1 MADTGWPQDKVY
13 RYAEPVLGER
23 EYIAGQARGAEVRRQ
38 GEPVTLEQSAIA
50 ALGLTSDVGIEWDS
64 RKRGDGK
71 WQVTGRYGH
80 QEPNWIYEPTGRTVH
95 PLDDT
100 ARAWMGAHS
109 ISDPIED
116 ALGMIAET
124 PVVRADADIETI
136 HESSTDN
143 ERPHLV
149 ALPSLEEEFDEV
161 DVIDAGSEAD
171 FSDADIV
178 MDTSTDTVIIGRG
191 ETPETLFE
199 DTAPETPSAPPAPP
213 ARKAKSRKGRASVPS
228 WDEIL
233 FGATKSDD

>member
-13 RYAEPVLGER
+13 RYAEPVIGER
-23 EYIAGQARGAEVRRQ
+23 EYIASQARGAEVRRQ

-50 ALGLTSDVGIEWDS
+50 ALGLSSDLGIEWDS
-64 RKRGDGK
+64 RRRGDGK

-80 QEPNWIYEPTGRTVH
+80 QEPQWIYEPTGRTVH

-100 ARAWMGAHS
+100 ARAWMGVHALT
-109 ISDPIED
+109 DPIED

-124 PVVRADADIETI
+124 PVVRADADVETI
-136 HESSTDN
+136 HESSADN

-149 ALPSLEEEFDEV
+149 ALPSLDEELDEEFDGIDVVGTDDDV
-161 DVIDAGSEAD
+161 DV
-171 FSDADIV
+171 SDVDIV
-178 MDTSTDTVIIGRG
+178 HEPITDTVIIGRG
-191 ETPETLFE
+191 EASETLFD
-199 DTAPETPSAPPAPP
+199 DTPPMPSAPP
-213 ARKAKSRKGRASVPS
+213 ARKAKTRKGRASVPS